1 VSEPSA
7 VCLYYYF
14 VHAYASA
21 GALFLPLVCLLTE
34 VVSCSTARAFFFPP
48 VERGGSDTF
57 ERLRFFEAL
66 ENEYLR
72 AFVFLSFSFLLVAN
86 IQSLPIYRC
95 LSCIIQPY
103 FPTSLSPGNCRSTC
117 RTRNFWNSSTCSGI
131 RWGGGPS

>member
-1 VSEPSA
+1 MSEPSA

-66 ENEYLR
+66 EKYKGAE
-72 AFVFLSFSFLLVAN
+72 VFIL
-86 IQSLPIYRC
+86 
-95 LSCIIQPY
+95 
-103 FPTSLSPGNCRSTC
+103 
-117 RTRNFWNSSTCSGI
+117 
-131 RWGGGPS
+131 